1 MKITRLQ
8 TYTFWRGTRN
18 ALLLKIK
25 TDAGIHGWGEGSM
38 EWMEDVVA
46 AAIHNYRELLIGRN
60 PLDNLS
66 LVDDLTR
73 RFPWKSGPILGSAL
87 SAIDIALW
95 DIVGKARGAPVYE
108 LLGGARRRKMRAYA
122 NYTFLDVDEA
132 VRQAQHWTAQ
142 GLTAMKANP
151 AEQRRW
157 PWDLRAI
164 DETVAVLA
172 ALREATGPH
181 VDYLLDAHG
190 SPTPLLAVSLA
201 EAIAPYR
208 PMFLEEPTQWGDVG
222 ALAEVAQK
230 SPVPIATGEK
240 LMALTEFREL
250 CDARAA
256 AILQPDVCHAYGIT
270 GLRRIAELAELYQL
284 WMAPHNANG
293 PVGTAAALHVDA
305 AIHNFLIQEGGGNY
319 REFFSILQEPYPYEV
334 VDGYFELSGRP
345 GLGVEVDEAALA
357 ALPPQRMPI
366 RQYRHEDGSWS
377 GW

>member
-18 ALLLKIK
+18 ALLLKIE

-46 AAIHNYRELLIGRN
+46 AAIHNYRELLLGRN
-60 PLDNLS
+60 PLDNLR
-66 LVDDLTR
+66 LVDDLAR
-73 RFPWKSGPILGSAL
+73 RFPWKGGPILGSAL

-122 NYTFLDVDEA
+122 SYTFLDVDEA
-132 VRQAQHWTAQ
+132 VRQARHWTAQ
-142 GLTAMKANP
+142 GLTALKANP

-157 PWDLRAI
+157 PWDRRAI

-172 ALREATGPH
+172 ALRAAAGPH
-181 VDYLLDAHG
+181 VDLLLDAHG
-190 SPTPLLAVSLA
+190 SPTPLLAVALA
-201 EAIAPYR
+201 VAIAPYR
-208 PMFLEEPTQWGDVG
+208 PLFLEEPTQWGDIG
-222 ALAEVAQK
+222 ALVEVAQQ

-240 LMALTEFREL
+240 LMALTEFRNL

-284 WMAPHNANG
+284 WIAPHNANG

-319 REFFSILQEPYPYEV
+319 REFFSILREPYPYEV
-334 VDGYFELSGRP
+334 VEGYFRLSGQP
-345 GLGVEVDEAALA
+345 GLGVAVDAAALA

>member
-1 MKITRLQ
+1 
-8 TYTFWRGTRN
+8 
-18 ALLLKIK
+18 
-25 TDAGIHGWGEGSM
+25 
-38 EWMEDVVA
+38 
-46 AAIHNYRELLIGRN
+46 
-60 PLDNLS
+60 
-66 LVDDLTR
+66 
-73 RFPWKSGPILGSAL
+73 
-87 SAIDIALW
+87 
-95 DIVGKARGAPVYE
+95 
-108 LLGGARRRKMRAYA
+108 
-122 NYTFLDVDEA
+122 
-132 VRQAQHWTAQ
+132 
-142 GLTAMKANP
+142 MKANP

-172 ALREATGPH
+172 ALREAVGPH
-181 VDYLLDAHG
+181 VDFLLDAHG

-250 CDARAA
+250 CDARAGGNSPAGRVSRLRDHGA
-256 AILQPDVCHAYGIT
+256 APD
-270 GLRRIAELAELYQL
+270 RRAGRAVSTVDGATQCQRSRWGPLAGAARGRRHPQL
-284 WMAPHNANG
+284 LDSGRWGA
-293 PVGTAAALHVDA
+293 
-305 AIHNFLIQEGGGNY
+305 NY

-357 ALPPQRMPI
+357 ALPSQRMPI

>member
-1 MKITRLQ
+1 MKITHLQ

-73 RFPWKSGPILGSAL
+73 RFPWKGGPILGSAL

-132 VRQAQHWTAQ
+132 VRQARHWTGQ

-172 ALREATGPH
+172 ALREAVGPH
-181 VDYLLDAHG
+181 VDFLLDAHG
-190 SPTPLLAVSLA
+190 SPTPLLAVALA

-240 LMALTEFREL
+240 LMALTEFRDL

-284 WMAPHNANG
+284 WIAPHNANG

-305 AIHNFLIQEGGGNY
+305 ASHNFLIQEGGGNY

>member
-1 MKITRLQ
+1 MKISRLQ

-18 ALLLKIK
+18 ALLLKIE

-46 AAIHNYRELLIGRN
+46 AAIHNYRELLIGCN

-66 LVDDLTR
+66 LVDDLAR
-73 RFPWKSGPILGSAL
+73 RFPWKGGPILGSAL

-132 VRQAQHWTAQ
+132 VRQARHWTEQ

-190 SPTPLLAVSLA
+190 SPTPLLAVTLA

-284 WMAPHNANG
+284 WIAPHNANG
-293 PVGTAAALHVDA
+293 PVGPRRRCTWT
-305 AIHNFLIQEGGGNY
+305 
-319 REFFSILQEPYPYEV
+319 
-334 VDGYFELSGRP
+334 
-345 GLGVEVDEAALA
+345 
-357 ALPPQRMPI
+357 LP
-366 RQYRHEDGSWS
+366 STTS
-377 GW
+377 